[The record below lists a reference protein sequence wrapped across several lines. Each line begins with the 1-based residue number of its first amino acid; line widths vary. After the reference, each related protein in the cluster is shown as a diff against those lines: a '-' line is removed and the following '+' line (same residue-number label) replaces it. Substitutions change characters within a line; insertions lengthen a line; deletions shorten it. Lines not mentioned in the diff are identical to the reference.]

1 LQRTAGAPN
10 ELTLLMTGDL
20 ILDEPDPDS
29 YFDLARDVLKSAD
42 VLVGHVEVP
51 FTDQPVEYAT
61 LNPGRETIKLQAL
74 GRAGVHV
81 ATLGANHIYDAGPE
95 GIADTVA
102 ALRAQ
107 GIQTAGAGM
116 SLDEARLPALVE
128 RNGIRVGVLSY
139 NCAGPRTS
147 WASATKA
154 GCAYVHAL
162 THYEEAL
169 TIAGPARVY
178 SFADFETLEWMEADI
193 VALRPRVDVLVVAFH
208 KGVVHTPALV
218 AMYERQVARAAVNA
232 GADVVISH
240 HAHITRGME
249 VYKGKPIYHGLGN
262 FVTLTRVLNLTGNPN
277 PQMLEYARR
286 RREVYG
292 FEPDPE
298 YPTYPFHPESKNAI
312 VAYCKVGKDGVREA
326 GFQPFWIT
334 PSGAPEPRGR
344 DELGQSV
351 ARYIEDITRQA
362 KLNGQFRWDG
372 DRVLFF
378 P

>member
-1 LQRTAGAPN
+1 MS

-29 YFDLARDVLKSAD
+29 YFEPARVVLASAD
-42 VLVGHVEVP
+42 VLIGHVEVP
-51 FTDQPVEYAT
+51 FTDQPNEYAR
-61 LNPGRETIKLQAL
+61 LNPGRETAKLKAL
-74 GRAGVHV
+74 GNIGMDI
-81 ATLGANHIYDAGPE
+81 ATLGANHIYDGGPE
-95 GIADTVA
+95 AIADTIA

-107 GIQTAGAGM
+107 GIQTAGAG
-116 SLDEARLPALVE
+116 LTLEEARRPAIVDKQ
-128 RNGIRVGVLSY
+128 GVRVGLLSY

-147 WASATKA
+147 WASPSKA

-169 TIAGPARVY
+169 TIAGPAKTY
-178 SFADFETLEWMEADI
+178 SFVDFDTLEWMEADI
-193 VALRPRVDVLVVAFH
+193 EQLRARVDVLVVAFH

-232 GADVVISH
+232 GADAVISH
-240 HAHITRGME
+240 HAHIARGME

-298 YPTYPFHPESKNAI
+298 YPSYPFHPESKNAML
-312 VAYCKVGKDGVREA
+312 AYCRVGEDGVREA
-326 GFQPFWIT
+326 GFLPFWIT
-334 PSGAPEPRGR
+334 PRGAPEPLGRSERGC
-344 DELGQSV
+344 QV
-351 ARYIEDITRQA
+351 ADYMQTITRQA
-362 KLNGQFRWDG
+362 RLNAQFRWDG
-372 DRVLFF
+372 DRVLFY